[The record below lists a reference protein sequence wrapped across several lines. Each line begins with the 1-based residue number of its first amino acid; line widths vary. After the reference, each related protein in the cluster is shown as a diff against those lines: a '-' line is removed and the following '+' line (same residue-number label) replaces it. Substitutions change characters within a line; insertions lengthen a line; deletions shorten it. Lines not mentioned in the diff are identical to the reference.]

1 MTLQRG
7 TGWPSGPS
15 LPTIF
20 RALLLCPALVMA
32 RRETSH
38 AVYQLCVGLAD
49 TPVTPKPAAFFEE
62 LLLAQL
68 KDIADPEGA
77 CVFGC
82 KRVFVCMCVCVRG
95 LVSFFMCTPY
105 RVHACFSFL
114 GRVKHTCVC
123 EVTSGSFA
131 CVHRVLCMRVLF
143 HYNAWSTHLFEIAW
157 HDVHTA
163 MCCMPRRRSPHPF
176 AAHNLWLVLA
186 F

>member
-1 MTLQRG
+1 VSLQRG

-77 CVFGC
+77 CVFVC
-82 KRVFVCMCVCVRG
+82 NLVFACMCLCQGLRVPLHVCTGSCLCMLEFPSTRG
-95 LVSFFMCTPY
+95 THMCLRSLGMTCTPLCA
-105 RVHACFSFL
+105 ACP
-114 GRVKHTCVC
+114 GVAHP
-123 EVTSGSFA
+123 
-131 CVHRVLCMRVLF
+131 
-143 HYNAWSTHLFEIAW
+143 THFVAQ
-157 HDVHTA
+157 
-163 MCCMPRRRSPHPF
+163 
-176 AAHNLWLVLA
+176 NLWLVPAL
-186 F
+186 

>member
-1 MTLQRG
+1 VNLQRG

-82 KRVFVCMCVCVRG
+82 KRVFVCMCV
-95 LVSFFMCTPY
+95 
-105 RVHACFSFL
+105 
-114 GRVKHTCVC
+114 
-123 EVTSGSFA
+123 SGAWCPFA
-131 CVHRVLCMRVLF
+131 CVQRVVCM
-143 HYNAWSTHLFEIAW
+143 
-157 HDVHTA
+157 HT
-163 MCCMPRRRSPHPF
+163 
-176 AAHNLWLVLA
+176 LVSLDA
-186 F
+186 